1 MLIDIR
7 QPGWAGC
14 ALAFLAL
21 CKVGFVSGFCV
32 PCNVLKI
39 AWGRVVQSHVSLN
52 LSRMLFRVTHNGQG
66 LPKYGN

>member
-1 MLIDIR
+1 MRIDIR
-7 QPGWAGC
+7 QPGWVGC

-39 AWGRVVQSHVSLN
+39 AWGRVAKSWYMN
-52 LSRMLFRVTHNGQG
+52 LSRMLFRVTYNES
-66 LPKYGN
+66 L